1 MSDAVKSKEQSQPTD
16 KEQLAALNARAAQLT
31 LELFPYPVANYEA
44 VVNGVQ
50 TLSGLPTSTMGKID
64 AIVDL
69 QSDCAWMLTC
79 QQLSDIHK
87 MESELQEAISNYFG
101 VHHRL
106 IQKIQQVM
114 NSTPECQP
122 SKRARLLHD
131 LRTDIQSVS
140 QCNVLLQL
148 PEARAVRSKASDLA
162 LAQRELH
169 VVHQQIANVTSNLS

>member
-16 KEQLAALNARAAQLT
+16 KEQLAALNTRATQLT
-31 LELFPYPVANYEA
+31 LELIQYPVANYEA

-50 TLSGLPTSTMGKID
+50 TLSSLQTSTMGKLD

-87 MESELQEAISNYFG
+87 MESELQEAMSNYFG

-122 SKRARLLHD
+122 SKRARLIHEVK
-131 LRTDIQSVS
+131 TDIQSVS

-148 PEARAVRSKASDLA
+148 PEARLARSKVSQLA
-162 LAQRELH
+162 AAQHELKQ
-169 VVHQQIANVTSNLS
+169 VHEEVRKLGG

>member
-1 MSDAVKSKEQSQPTD
+1 MADEVESNEQCQQTD
-16 KEQLAALNARAAQLT
+16 QAKLNVFNARATQLT

-44 VVNGVQ
+44 VINGVQ
-50 TLSGLPTSTMGKID
+50 TLSSLQTSTMGKLD
-64 AIVDL
+64 TIVDL

-79 QQLSDIHK
+79 QQLSDIQK
-87 MESELQEAISNYFG
+87 MESELQEAMSNYFG

-122 SKRARLLHD
+122 SKRARLLHE

-148 PEARAVRSKASDLA
+148 PEARLARSKVSQLA
-162 LAQRELH
+162 ATQRELNQ
-169 VVHQQIANVTSNLS
+169 VHEEVRKLGG